1 MIEKLLTSRINWPG
15 ILLILAIILVW
26 EIWAQ
31 IADSFFFPKASAV
44 AMTMVT
50 DWAEIVE
57 ATLDTL
63 RRAAIGF
70 LIALVT
76 MLPLGIVLGRVRVLG
91 EIVEPVLEF
100 FRPLPPIAVVP
111 LAMMVMGIGDAA
123 KLVVIV
129 WGASFPIVINT
140 IDAVK
145 VQDPMQARLARSL
158 RLTTFER
165 MTLIDLPAA
174 LPRIFAGV
182 RLGITVALLLTVVSE
197 IIVST
202 NGLGDYLR
210 LAQSDFSMTRVMTA
224 IVVIAIVSVIVNGA
238 TNWASRHLLDWHYRR
253 SALAGRQ

>member
-1 MIEKLLTSRINWPG
+1 MDRFINGRINWPG
-15 ILLILAIILVW
+15 IIFILLILVVW
-26 EIWAQ
+26 EVWAM
-31 IADSFFFPKASAV
+31 IADSFYFPRASAV
-44 AMTMVT
+44 AMT
-50 DWAEIVE
+50 IVE
-57 ATLDTL
+57 DWSNLWAATLDTL

-76 MLPLGIVLGRVRVLG
+76 MLPLGIVLGRIRVLG

-111 LAMMVMGIGDAA
+111 LAIMLLGIGDAA
-123 KLVVIV
+123 KLVVVV

-158 RLTTFER
+158 RLTTWER
-165 MTLIDLPAA
+165 MTMIDLPAA
-174 LPRIFAGV
+174 LPRIFAGIK
-182 RLGITVALLLTVVSE
+182 LGITVALLLTVVSE

-210 LAQSDFSMTRVMTA
+210 IAQSDFSMTRVMTA
-224 IVVIAIVSVIVNGA
+224 LIVIAIVSVIVNGA
-238 TNWASRHLLDWHYRR
+238 TNWANRRLLDWHYRR

>member
-1 MIEKLLTSRINWPG
+1 MDRFINGRINWPG
-15 ILLILAIILVW
+15 IIFILLILVVW
-26 EIWAQ
+26 EVWAM
-31 IADSFFFPKASAV
+31 IADSFYFPRASAV
-44 AMTMVT
+44 AMT
-50 DWAEIVE
+50 IVE
-57 ATLDTL
+57 DWSNLWAATLDTL

-111 LAMMVMGIGDAA
+111 LAIMLLGIGDAA
-123 KLVVIV
+123 KLVVVV

-158 RLTTFER
+158 RLTTWER
-165 MTLIDLPAA
+165 MTMIDLPAA
-174 LPRIFAGV
+174 LPRIFAGIK
-182 RLGITVALLLTVVSE
+182 LGITVALLLTVVSE

-210 LAQSDFSMTRVMTA
+210 IAQSDFSMTRVMTA
-224 IVVIAIVSVIVNGA
+224 LIVIAIVSVIVNGA
-238 TNWASRHLLDWHYRR
+238 TNWANRRLLDWHYRR
-253 SALAGRQ
+253 SELAGRQ

>member
-1 MIEKLLTSRINWPG
+1 MDKLINGRINWPG
-15 ILLILAIILVW
+15 IIFILLIIMVW

-31 IADSFFFPKASAV
+31 IADSFYFPKASAV
-44 AMTMVT
+44 AMTMVE
-50 DWAEIVE
+50 DWANLWA

-70 LIALVT
+70 VIALVT
-76 MLPLGIVLGRVRVLG
+76 MLPLGIVLGRIRMLG

-111 LAMMVMGIGDAA
+111 LAIMLLGIGDAA
-123 KLVVIV
+123 KLVVVV

-158 RLTTFER
+158 RLTTWER

-174 LPRIFAGV
+174 LPRIFAGIK
-182 RLGITVALLLTVVSE
+182 LGITVALLLTVVSE

-210 LAQSDFSMTRVMTA
+210 VAQSDFSMTRVMTA
-224 IVVIAIVSVIVNGA
+224 IIVIAILSVIVNGA
-238 TNWASRHLLDWHYRR
+238 TNWANKRLLDWHYRR

>member
-1 MIEKLLTSRINWPG
+1 MDKFLNSRINYAG
-15 ILLILAIILVW
+15 ILFIVLIIVVW

-31 IADSFFFPKASAV
+31 IADSFYFPTASGV
-44 AMTMVT
+44 AKTIVE
-50 DWAEIVE
+50 DWANLWT
-57 ATLDTL
+57 ATVDTL

-76 MLPLGIVLGRVRVLG
+76 MLPLGIVLGRIRVLG

-111 LAMMVMGIGDAA
+111 LAIMALGIGDAA
-123 KLVVIV
+123 KLVVVV

-158 RLTTFER
+158 RLTTWER
-165 MTLIDLPAA
+165 MTMIDLPAA
-174 LPRIFAGV
+174 LPRIFAGIK
-182 RLGITVALLLTVVSE
+182 LGITLALLLTVVSE

-210 LAQSDFSMTRVMTA
+210 VAQSDFSMTRVMTA
-224 IVVIAIVSVIVNGA
+224 IIVIAIVSVIVNGA
-238 TNWASRHLLDWHYRR
+238 TNWAHRRLLDWHFRR

>member
-1 MIEKLLTSRINWPG
+1 MMDRFINGRINWPG
-15 ILLILAIILVW
+15 IVFILLIIAVW

-31 IADSFFFPKASAV
+31 AADSFYFPKASGV
-44 AMTMVT
+44 MSVLID
-50 DWAEIVE
+50 DWANLWA

-76 MLPLGIVLGRVRVLG
+76 MLPFGILLGRVRVLG
-91 EIVEPVLEF
+91 EIIEPVLEF

-111 LAMMVMGIGDAA
+111 LAIMVLGIGDAA
-123 KLVVIV
+123 KLVVVV
-129 WGASFPIVINT
+129 WGAAFPIVINT

-158 RLTTFER
+158 RLTTWER

-174 LPRIFAGV
+174 LPRIFAGIKI
-182 RLGITVALLLTVVSE
+182 GITVSLLLTVVSE
-197 IIVST
+197 MIVST

-210 LAQSDFSMTRVMTA
+210 VAQSDFNMTRVMTA

-238 TNWASRHLLDWHYRR
+238 TNLANRRLLDWHYRR

>member
-1 MIEKLLTSRINWPG
+1 MDRFINGRINWPG
-15 ILLILAIILVW
+15 IIFILLILVVW
-26 EIWAQ
+26 EVWAM
-31 IADSFFFPKASAV
+31 IADSFYFPRASAV
-44 AMTMVT
+44 AMT
-50 DWAEIVE
+50 IVE
-57 ATLDTL
+57 DWGNLWAATLDTL

-70 LIALVT
+70 AIALVT

-111 LAMMVMGIGDAA
+111 LAIMLLGIGDAA
-123 KLVVIV
+123 KLVVVV

-158 RLTTFER
+158 RLTTWER
-165 MTLIDLPAA
+165 MTMIDLPAA
-174 LPRIFAGV
+174 LPRIFAGIK
-182 RLGITVALLLTVVSE
+182 LGITVALLLTVVSE

-210 LAQSDFSMTRVMTA
+210 IAQCDFSMTRVMTA
-224 IVVIAIVSVIVNGA
+224 LIVIAIVSVIVNGA
-238 TNWASRHLLDWHYRR
+238 TNWANRRLLDWHYRR

>member
-1 MIEKLLTSRINWPG
+1 MDSFINGRINWPG
-15 ILLILAIILVW
+15 IIFILLILVVW
-26 EIWAQ
+26 EVWAM
-31 IADSFFFPKASAV
+31 IADSFYFPRASAV
-44 AMTMVT
+44 AMT
-50 DWAEIVE
+50 IVE
-57 ATLDTL
+57 DWSNLWAATLDTL

-111 LAMMVMGIGDAA
+111 LAIMLLGIGDAA
-123 KLVVIV
+123 KLVVVV

-158 RLTTFER
+158 RLTTWER
-165 MTLIDLPAA
+165 MTMIDLPAA
-174 LPRIFAGV
+174 LPRIFAGIK
-182 RLGITVALLLTVVSE
+182 LGITVALLLTVVSE

-210 LAQSDFSMTRVMTA
+210 IAQSDFSMTRVMTA
-224 IVVIAIVSVIVNGA
+224 LIVIAIVSVIVNGA
-238 TNWASRHLLDWHYRR
+238 TNWANRRLLDWHYRR
-253 SALAGRQ
+253 SELAGRQ

>member
-1 MIEKLLTSRINWPG
+1 MDKFINGRINWPG
-15 ILLILAIILVW
+15 ICFIVLIILVW

-31 IADSFFFPKASAV
+31 AKDSFYFPTASAV
-44 AMTMVT
+44 AETLIS
-50 DWAEIVE
+50 DRANLWA
-57 ATLDTL
+57 ATVDTL

-91 EIVEPVLEF
+91 EIIEPVLEF

-111 LAMMVMGIGDAA
+111 LAIMALGVGDAA
-123 KLVVIV
+123 KLVVVV
-129 WGASFPIVINT
+129 WGAAFPIVINT

-158 RLTTFER
+158 RLTTWER
-165 MTLIDLPAA
+165 MTMIDLPAA
-174 LPRIFAGV
+174 LPRIFAGIK
-182 RLGITVALLLTVVSE
+182 LGITVALLLTVVSE

-210 LAQSDFSMTRVMTA
+210 LAQSDFSMTRLVTA
-224 IVVIAIVSVIVNGA
+224 IIVIAIVSVIVNGA
-238 TNWASRHLLDWHYRR
+238 TNWANHRLLDWHYRR